1 MARYAGLVTYVSQ
14 VESRPGVWTDVAESH
29 FMKGDVLRLGL
40 SVQNDDKVNSDISL
54 NHRVSL
60 VADEYA
66 LGNYQDIKYIEVDG
80 RNWEVVSIE
89 VQRPRIIVT
98 LGGLWNGD

>member
-1 MARYAGLVTYVSQ
+1 MARYSGLVTYVTQ
-14 VESRPGVWTDVAESH
+14 AETVPGVWTDSVNSY
-29 FMKGDVLRLGL
+29 FMRGDILRM
-40 SVQNDDKVNSDISL
+40 SASIQNDNIINSNVAL

-66 LGNYQDIKYIEVDG
+66 LGNYHDIKYIDFNG
-80 RNWEVVSIE
+80 RNWAVTSIE

-98 LGGLWNGD
+98 LGGLWNGN

>member
-1 MARYAGLVTYVSQ
+1 MARYAGLVTYVTQ
-14 VESRPGVWTDVAESH
+14 AETKPGVWTDVASSY
-29 FMKGDVLRLGL
+29 FMKGDMLRKG
-40 SVQNDDKVNSDISL
+40 SDRQNDDKVNSDVSL

-66 LGNYQDIKYIEVDG
+66 LGNYYNIKAIEVDG
-80 RNWEVVSIE
+80 RNWTVTSVE

-98 LGGLWNGD
+98 LGGLWHG